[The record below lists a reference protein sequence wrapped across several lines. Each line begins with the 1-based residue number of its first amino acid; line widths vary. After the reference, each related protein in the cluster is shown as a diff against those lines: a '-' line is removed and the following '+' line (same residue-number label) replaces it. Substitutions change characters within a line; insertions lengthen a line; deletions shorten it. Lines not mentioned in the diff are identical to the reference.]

1 MVARGCFFSVIK
13 SQFQAN
19 KETRQARAVKSNVH
33 IYFFPLQRCPIK
45 LCFIN
50 AFLFREHSRYLN
62 EAKELF
68 IPSIECVFKSK
79 LTAKVLNQGCKNKIL
94 FLSNSI

>member
-33 IYFFPLQRCPIK
+33 IYFFSIAAMSNQIVLHKRIS
-45 LCFIN
+45 I
-50 AFLFREHSRYLN
+50 SRTF
-62 EAKELF
+62 A
-68 IPSIECVFKSK
+68 
-79 LTAKVLNQGCKNKIL
+79 VLERSERTFYSFN
-94 FLSNSI
+94 